1 MIMRVTNRMIRKLL
15 PKLISIEKEIAEEK
29 GSLRLFGIFL
39 REGQPNRAWDLV
51 ISADWLDIS
60 TLEAERAFAKEIQS
74 RLEREEF
81 LMFALL
87 LPLEPDHPF
96 VKEMNCEFEV
106 EHGDLEFTDYDF
118 NGMVFER
125 AHIITSKGQRE
136 EVGK

>member
-1 MIMRVTNRMIRKLL
+1 MIRKLL

-29 GSLRLFGIFL
+29 GSFRLFGIFL
-39 REGQPNRAWDLV
+39 REEQPHREWDLV
-51 ISADWLDIS
+51 ISAEWLD
-60 TLEAERAFAKEIQS
+60 TRLESQRVFIKEIQS

-81 LMFALL
+81 LMFALV
-87 LPLEPDHPF
+87 PIFAPDHPF

-106 EHGDLEFTDYDF
+106 EHGELEFTDYDF

>member
-1 MIMRVTNRMIRKLL
+1 MIRKLL

-29 GSLRLFGIFL
+29 GSFRLFGIFL
-39 REGQPNRAWDLV
+39 REEQPHREWDLV
-51 ISADWLDIS
+51 ISAEWLDIS

-96 VKEMNCEFEV
+96 VKEMNGEFEV

-125 AHIITSKGQRE
+125 AHIITSKGQRAP
-136 EVGK
+136 KKDLIAH